1 MFLKSNYELG
11 QTMSYSNQI
20 LHDSW
25 SNEEHYGTVERKMAN
40 AKSSVWFH
48 KAVHSH
54 PLPPF

>member
-40 AKSSVWFH
+40 AKYQFSSLV
-48 KAVHSH
+48 S
-54 PLPPF
+54 